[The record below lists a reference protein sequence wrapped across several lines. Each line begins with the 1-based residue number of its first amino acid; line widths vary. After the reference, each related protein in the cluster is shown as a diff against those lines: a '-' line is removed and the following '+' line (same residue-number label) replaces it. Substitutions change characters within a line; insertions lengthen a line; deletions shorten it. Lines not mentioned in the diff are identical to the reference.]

1 MPSRFILGA
10 LFLDTF
16 WTFSQ
21 SSPTSDGYYGLM
33 SQCVFLLESQPEIA
47 VVCANALRMGG
58 FGVHIFGSV
67 GDFLAA
73 AWRDS
78 PDLAVIGLAHS
89 AGAQLDIL
97 ARLRTGSDC
106 LVLLTSADASETE
119 RIEALEQ
126 GGDDYLMKP
135 FSARE
140 LLSRA
145 RALIRRK
152 EWKEEVDQGR
162 RQVERCGDLCLDL
175 DGKTISFGDKRE
187 ALTSSEFS
195 ILRRMMRTPTKV
207 FSRDE
212 LLQPPYR
219 KRGESHRAID
229 MHVANLRRKIGSLR
243 PGPNALVPVRG
254 VGYRLKV

>member
-1 MPSRFILGA
+1 MDIL
-10 LFLDTF
+10 
-16 WTFSQ
+16 WTFPQ
-21 SSPTSDGYYGLM
+21 SSPTLESYDGDM
-33 SQCVFLLESQPEIA
+33 SQCIFLLESQPEIA

-58 FGVHIFGSV
+58 FGVHVFGSD
-67 GDFLAA
+67 GDFLSAVQ
-73 AWRDS
+73 RDS
-78 PDLAVIGLAHS
+78 PDLAVIGLARS
-89 AGAQLDIL
+89 CGAQLDIL
-97 ARLRTGSDC
+97 TRLRTGSDC
-106 LVLLTSADASETE
+106 MVLLTSADASEAE
-119 RIEALEQ
+119 RIDALEQ

-135 FSARE
+135 FSGRE

-152 EWKEEVDQGR
+152 EWKDEVDQGG

-175 DGKTISFGDKRE
+175 DGKTISFGDNRE

-229 MHVANLRRKIGSLR
+229 MHVANIRRKIGSLR
-243 PGPNALVPVRG
+243 VGPNALIPVRG
-254 VGYRLKV
+254 IGYRLKV